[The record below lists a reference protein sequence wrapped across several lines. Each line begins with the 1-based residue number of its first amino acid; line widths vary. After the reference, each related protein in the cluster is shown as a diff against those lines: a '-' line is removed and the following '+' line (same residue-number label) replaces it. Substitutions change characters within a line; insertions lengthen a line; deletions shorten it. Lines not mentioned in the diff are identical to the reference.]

1 MMKKDKE
8 AENEVETE
16 TMERWTG
23 RNNKWN
29 KIDDLINDSIK
40 KQINK

>member
-1 MMKKDKE
+1 MMKKDNE

-23 RNNKWN
+23 RNYKRN
-29 KIDDLINDSIK
+29 KIDDLIND
-40 KQINK
+40 